1 MKKRNTTIF
10 AFLLLAA
17 VGIGVGYAALS
28 QQFNV
33 GGTVTLDK
41 GQAQKEFT
49 EEVIFAD
56 IADADLK
63 YFKADNTSKAKV
75 EGDSAVLDA
84 AKHKVTWTVKTLAA
98 KGEKATLSL
107 TVLNQS
113 DVEAT
118 IQNITE
124 WTNSSNGLFSVTDDL
139 KTKDLTLSAK
149 NGETVDSVTFTITI
163 EMLKDVT
170 ADEATDYTFG
180 FSFVAKTA

>member
-17 VGIGVGYAALS
+17 VGMGVGYAALS

-33 GGTVTLDK
+33 GGTVTIEK
-41 GQAQKEFT
+41 VQAQKEFT
-49 EEVIFAD
+49 EEVIFAE
-56 IADADLK
+56 IADADLN
-63 YFKADNTSKAKV
+63 YFKADGSAKAKV
-75 EGDSAVLDA
+75 EGDKAVLDT
-84 AKHKVTWTVKTLAA
+84 AKHNVTWTVKTLAA

-118 IQNITE
+118 IQNITA

-139 KTKDLTLSAK
+139 STKDLVLSAK
-149 NGETVDSVTFTITI
+149 DDQTVDSVTFTITI
-163 EMLKDVT
+163 TMLKDVT